1 MDAVLLFKRTHLF
14 LFALGS
20 QECGASRL
28 AFLSIE
34 DKSQPLPL
42 QTSIFQ
48 NMTHVACEDGLPRW
62 WPYNGFFL
70 EFLGHD

>member
-20 QECGASRL
+20 QEYGASRL

-34 DKSQPLPL
+34 DKS
-42 QTSIFQ
+42 
-48 NMTHVACEDGLPRW
+48 
-62 WPYNGFFL
+62 
-70 EFLGHD
+70 